1 MKVTAET
8 ITVVQ
13 LRWLRVNTGWREYGA
28 LDQETIARAM
38 RCDSD
43 ARERCAAAWNARHE
57 GDK

>member
-13 LRWLRVNTGWREYGA
+13 LRWLRVNTGWLDYGA

-38 RCDSD
+38 RGDSD
-43 ARERCAAAWNARHE
+43 ARELCAAAWNARH
-57 GDK
+57 GDDK